1 MTTRR
6 LLLPALALAGAAL
19 GLSACNANVATIA
32 ARVGGDQITRAQL
45 TDTLAAVNAN
55 SGFRCVITGGNTTKT
70 VGAGASYSSA
80 FTAQILTTLVENR
93 ALAGELR
100 AQRLTVTPFAR
111 SIGET
116 ELAQALAPGQTGDAS
131 CTEQA
136 QLVLASLSPG
146 VRSQFVG
153 LQAEEDLLAARSQH
167 VELTPAGLTAWAK
180 ANPSQATL
188 TCLSVAVF
196 QTKAAAD
203 HFASQAKAGG
213 ASGFSSAATAA
224 GTQAQSGCL
233 QATTLPQP
241 LGTEIASVHTGVVSS
256 AFTYNG
262 GYLVVDVTS
271 RKAATGKN
279 AAALLMGSLASRIGT
294 IVASALAS
302 AEVHVDPAYGTWKK
316 VSATY
321 EVVPPKSP
329 APALL
334 FNASAVE
341 SNTGSLG

>member
-1 MTTRR
+1 MITRR

-32 ARVGGDQITRAQL
+32 ARVGGDQISRAEL

-55 SGFRCVITGGNTTKT
+55 SGFRCVITGGNSAKT

-93 ALAGELR
+93 ALAAELR
-100 AQRLTVTPFAR
+100 AQHLVVTPFAR
-111 SIGET
+111 SIGQT
-116 ELAQALAPGQTGDAS
+116 ELEQALAPGQSGDAS

-136 QLVLASLSPG
+136 QVVLASLSPA
-146 VRSQFVG
+146 VRRQFVD
-153 LQAEEDLLAARSQH
+153 LQAEEDLLAARSEH

-180 ANPSQATL
+180 ANPDQATL

-203 HFASQAKAGG
+203 HFASLARSAG
-213 ASGFSSAATAA
+213 ASGFSSAAAA
-224 GTQAQSGCL
+224 SGTQAQSGCL
-233 QATTLPQP
+233 QATSLPEP
-241 LGTEIASVHTGVVSS
+241 LRTEIGSAPTGVVSRAYS
-256 AFTYNG
+256 YNG

-271 RKAATGKN
+271 RKAATGKS

-294 IVASALAS
+294 IVASALSS

-329 APALL
+329 PPALL
-334 FNASAVE
+334 LNPSAVE
-341 SNTGSLG
+341 SNAGSLG